1 MAKNMSRFFKPLYV
15 MIVFISLFLVV
26 RDVKAGKPF
35 HSSFSTF
42 LLYLI
47 YNTSSPIVKTP
58 MFLFYIIG
66 LAHFCDEYNPCPEH
80 LCMPDMKVVCTPEEL
95 CLCIKLI

>member
-1 MAKNMSRFFKPLYV
+1 MTKNMSRFFKPLYV

-26 RDVKAGKPF
+26 RDVKAGKTF

-47 YNTSSPIVKTP
+47 YKNSALLPT
-58 MFLFYIIG
+58 
-66 LAHFCDEYNPCPEH
+66 HFARAQLNFPKYPC
-80 LCMPDMKVVCTPEEL
+80 M
-95 CLCIKLI
+95 I